1 MKDGDL
7 KKNASGYSDPT
18 AYKAIKKVDKDID
31 RYHKLLN
38 TIFNICQ
45 LSGFKIEGRIVLID
59 RKTGKI
65 WK

>member
-1 MKDGDL
+1 MKDVDL